1 MYKVINDDGI
11 LLSDEL
17 YKTKR
22 DAKEFIIW
30 HFRCLKRDGF
40 LEIDTLKD
48 FMERDCYIEKV
59 YPSQDKPFFVS
70 WSDY

>member
-1 MYKVINDDGI
+1 MYKVINDDGDI
-11 LLSDEL
+11 LSDQF

-22 DAKEFIIW
+22 DAKEFVIW

-40 LEIDTLKD
+40 LEGDTLKD

-59 YPSQDKPFFVS
+59 YPS
-70 WSDY
+70 

>member
-40 LEIDTLKD
+40 LEGDTFND
-48 FMERDCYIEKV
+48 FKKECYIIKKHR
-59 YPSQDKPFFVS
+59 SK
-70 WSDY
+70 

>member
-48 FMERDCYIEKV
+48 FMERDCYIEEVLKEE
-59 YPSQDKPFFVS
+59 F
-70 WSDY
+70 

>member
-1 MYKVINDDGI
+1 ME
-11 LLSDEL
+11 SDKSFE

-40 LEIDTLKD
+40 LEVDTLKD

-59 YPSQDKPFFVS
+59 YPS
-70 WSDY
+70 

>member
-48 FMERDCYIEKV
+48 FMERDCFIEKV
-59 YPSQDKPFFVS
+59 DA
-70 WSDY
+70 